1 MEVDRD
7 IARFREEKMRK
18 IHEREKEKK
27 DVSILCWTSE
37 AKDYFS
43 QGHEL
48 LALYVLKFFRGS
60 IKMYLHFMSFLHID
74 MTQVVEILPH
84 IRSGSTYST

>member
-1 MEVDRD
+1 MFTYSSAELDKYRRLQMEVDRD

-27 DVSILCWTSE
+27 DVSIPCWTSE

-48 LALYVLKFFRGS
+48 LTLYMLNFS
-60 IKMYLHFMSFLHID
+60 
-74 MTQVVEILPH
+74 EEA
-84 IRSGSTYST
+84 